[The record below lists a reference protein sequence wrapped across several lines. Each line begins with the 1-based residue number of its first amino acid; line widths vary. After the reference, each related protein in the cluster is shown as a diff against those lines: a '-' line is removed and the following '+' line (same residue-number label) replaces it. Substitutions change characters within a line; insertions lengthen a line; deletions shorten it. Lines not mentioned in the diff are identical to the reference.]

1 MTMKKTLLLLL
12 ATLLLGS
19 CVTGRDI
26 MELRAQRE
34 MMMRQ
39 LRDSLDNRSL
49 TVDFDYMIP
58 RRIGA
63 RHISYGYS
71 VTIKGDTL
79 RSRLP
84 YFGVAYRTD
93 WGSADSSPLDF
104 EGRISEYNYTSSKQ
118 QGYRLVMVT
127 HNRQERIVY
136 QLELFANGRASL
148 DVLPTD
154 RETVSFAGN
163 IRQEAAK

>member
-1 MTMKKTLLLLL
+1 MKKTMLMLL
-12 ATLLLGS
+12 ATVLLGS
-19 CVTGRDI
+19 CVTGRHI
-26 MELRAQRE
+26 SELRAQRE
-34 MMMRQ
+34 MMARK
-39 LRDSLDNRSL
+39 LRDSLDNKTF
-49 TVDFDYMIP
+49 TVEFDYVIP

-93 WGSADSSPLDF
+93 LGTANSSPLDF

-118 QGYRLVMVT
+118 QGYRLVMAT

-136 QLELFANGRASL
+136 QLQLFANGRASL

-154 RETVSFAGN
+154 REAISFTGN
-163 IRQEAAK
+163 IRWEAAK